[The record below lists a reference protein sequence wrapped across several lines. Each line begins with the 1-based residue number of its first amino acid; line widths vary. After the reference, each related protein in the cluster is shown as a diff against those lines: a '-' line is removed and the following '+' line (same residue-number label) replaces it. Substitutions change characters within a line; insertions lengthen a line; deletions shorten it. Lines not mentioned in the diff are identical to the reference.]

1 MNILA
6 VDSAALTASVAVMKD
21 GVSIYENNVTVALT
35 HSETLMPMIDEA
47 LKSTNLTPND
57 IDVYAVSQGPGSFT
71 GVRIGVSTIK
81 ALAYAA
87 DKKAFGVN
95 TLLALA
101 YNVYGVCPYNIA
113 PIMDARRGEVYNAVY
128 SFKNGETQELAA
140 PRALPVEELC
150 KEINEKT
157 LFIGDGVAPYREK
170 IASLC
175 GGENAIFAPPT
186 LQLEKASSVAL
197 AAHLANEDQYV
208 TAQAL
213 EVIYLRK
220 SQAERERENALSA
233 KSTVI
238 LQNSDV
244 QR

>member
-47 LKSTNLTPND
+47 LKSTNLTPSG

-71 GVRIGVSTIK
+71 GVRMGVSTIK

-87 DKKAFGVN
+87 DKKTFGVN

-113 PIMDARRGEVYNAVY
+113 PIMDARRGEVYNAIY

-140 PRALPVEELC
+140 PRALPVENLC
-150 KEINEKT
+150 EEINEKT
-157 LFIGDGVAPYREK
+157 LFIGDGVAPYKEK

-175 GGENAIFAPPT
+175 GENAIFAPPA

-197 AAHLANEDQYV
+197 AAHLANETQFV
-208 TAQAL
+208 TPQAL

-220 SQAERERENALSA
+220 SQAERERENALAKASSA
-233 KSTVI
+233 PAGA
-238 LQNSDV
+238 
-244 QR
+244 